1 MTNGIRR
8 EKGKKP
14 GKPRKRTH
22 KTENIKNDLIFL
34 GQLSLHPK
42 RGKGTAITK
51 KKWH

>member
-22 KTENIKNDLIFL
+22 KTENIKRTSSF
-34 GQLSLHPK
+34 
-42 RGKGTAITK
+42 
-51 KKWH
+51 